1 MCEQSALAR
10 INEVAA
16 CLTAPQYR
24 TARRLLDCVGADG
37 TIRLEREQCR
47 RLCNTSADGTMRA
60 HLIAL
65 SRHGII
71 KYFIN
76 RQVYI
81 QFWPAW
87 QPETRAT
94 VLTKELTPDEF
105 YDPIRAQGDGEA
117 RRCDHK
123 FTKRIT
129 VTRFCDPMRA
139 QGDHMSPD
147 SPEYQLTIAKIRDHM
162 RALGDHILTKEL
174 TPVEICD
181 PIRASSDPIRALG
194 DPILTENEGKTA
206 PTYTRARAQLVSKL
220 DPILSTIEEN
230 NLLTNSLNPNIDKV
244 EQSVTFALLCQIR
257 VKSVDAKR
265 LATIHPLARVRE
277 AVSHWWFNRK
287 SMGGEF
293 GETPGIVVYWLDKW
307 NDCSVPALDDRFLR
321 TDLYRRFQTDAER
334 DSEPAVEPLVETL
347 WMDAAPPPATVLPPV
362 PDADPQLGKL
372 WATIVSDYPPTTQ
385 HFLKMARLIRIED
398 QQAVIHAP
406 RAAAQWLQ
414 LQLHRRLVRSF
425 AVTGRPVSAV
435 LIEEVQL

>member
-1 MCEQSALAR
+1 MCEQAALAR

-16 CLTAPQYR
+16 YLTAPQYR
-24 TARRLLDCVGADG
+24 TARQLLDRVGTDG
-37 TIRLEREQCR
+37 TIRLERDQ
-47 RLCNTSADGTMRA
+47 LKQICNTAADGTMRA

-94 VLTKELTPDEF
+94 VLTKELAPDEF
-105 YDPIRAQGDGEA
+105 YDPIRAQGD
-117 RRCDHK
+117 HK
-123 FTKRIT
+123 LTKRIT
-129 VTRFCDPMRA
+129 ATRICDPIRA
-139 QGDHMSPD
+139 QGDHMSPE
-147 SPEYQLTIAKIRDHM
+147 SPEYQLTVAKIRDHM

-194 DPILTENEGKTA
+194 DHILTENEGETA
-206 PTYTRARAQLVSKL
+206 PTYTHARAQLVSKL

-230 NLLTNSLNPNIDKV
+230 NLLTNSLEPNIDKV

-265 LATIHPLARVRE
+265 LATIHPLTRVRE

-307 NDCSVPALDDRFLR
+307 NDCSVPALDERFLR
-321 TDLYRRFQTDAER
+321 TDLYRRFRTETELASDQPSDPP
-334 DSEPAVEPLVETL
+334 SNETL
-347 WMDAAPPPATVLPPV
+347 WVDAAPPSPTVLPPV
-362 PDADPQLGKL
+362 LDADPQLGRL

-385 HFLKMARLIRIED
+385 HFLKMARLVRIED

-406 RAAAQWLQ
+406 RAAAQWLH
-414 LQLHRRLVRSF
+414 LQLRRRLVRSF
-425 AVTGRPVSAV
+425 TVTGRPVAAV